1 MKKKILSAIIAGV
14 LTLGCVAPLAA
25 CGKNDDKSAYV
36 SVDINPSVELIVGS
50 DGKVTGVRGT
60 NEDGLVLLY
69 NESGIEGETVKNAV
83 AKIVNLAVEQGYLNE
98 DNKVV
103 NTTVAATTDKKTEKL
118 EKEVDKV
125 ITATADK
132 SGLKVK
138 IDTDGAY
145 SVQRR
150 FEEFKKAHSDS
161 KVVQALTLPRFR
173 LALSVSETG
182 AVSLETAVEMDND
195 ELIAVLKEYDEKIE
209 QFATDA
215 YILAKRQAEAAYDK
229 AVTLY
234 TYSEYSQFYVKNLTA
249 HHKTA
254 YLGGMYQTYASAALM
269 MDSVKKVVEYA
280 NRAANYPLTEEQI
293 AAVVKA
299 LQLENADPI
308 KDKDGNV
315 TIKSIEA
322 YADKKF
328 KNSEVNAELQAKKQA
343 LTEALNK
350 TEAEIK
356 EKINAFCVEYKEQ
369 IEAIVN
375 LAQSSYNA
383 LVAFLPADVKA
394 SIKETLDE
402 TKETIEAIK
411 KWAED
416 EKSYFTDI
424 DTFTARL
431 QSQADKYL
439 GKIKE
444 DLSEE
449 EWNTVQKSIEA
460 DIANAKVAK
469 DNYNDALAKAEAEAK
484 KYLDSLKGK
493 RKQEQAA

>member
-182 AVSLETAVEMDND
+182 AVSLETAVEMDNE

-234 TYSEYSQFYVKNLTA
+234 TYSEYSQFYVKNLST

-254 YLGGMYQTYASAALM
+254 YLGGVYQTYASAALM

-299 LQLENADPI
+299 LQL
-308 KDKDGNV
+308 
-315 TIKSIEA
+315 
-322 YADKKF
+322 
-328 KNSEVNAELQAKKQA
+328 
-343 LTEALNK
+343 
-350 TEAEIK
+350 
-356 EKINAFCVEYKEQ
+356 
-369 IEAIVN
+369 
-375 LAQSSYNA
+375 
-383 LVAFLPADVKA
+383 
-394 SIKETLDE
+394 
-402 TKETIEAIK
+402 
-411 KWAED
+411 
-416 EKSYFTDI
+416 
-424 DTFTARL
+424 
-431 QSQADKYL
+431 
-439 GKIKE
+439 
-444 DLSEE
+444 
-449 EWNTVQKSIEA
+449 
-460 DIANAKVAK
+460 
-469 DNYNDALAKAEAEAK
+469 
-484 KYLDSLKGK
+484 
-493 RKQEQAA
+493 

>member
-1 MKKKILSAIIAGV
+1 
-14 LTLGCVAPLAA
+14 
-25 CGKNDDKSAYV
+25 
-36 SVDINPSVELIVGS
+36 
-50 DGKVTGVRGT
+50 
-60 NEDGLVLLY
+60 
-69 NESGIEGETVKNAV
+69 
-83 AKIVNLAVEQGYLNE
+83 
-98 DNKVV
+98 
-103 NTTVAATTDKKTEKL
+103 
-118 EKEVDKV
+118 
-125 ITATADK
+125 
-132 SGLKVK
+132 
-138 IDTDGAY
+138 
-145 SVQRR
+145 
-150 FEEFKKAHSDS
+150 
-161 KVVQALTLPRFR
+161 
-173 LALSVSETG
+173 
-182 AVSLETAVEMDND
+182 MDNE

-234 TYSEYSQFYVKNLTA
+234 TYSEYSQFYVRNLST

-322 YADKKF
+322 YADKEF

-449 EWNTVQKSIEA
+449 EWNAVQKRIEA

>member
-1 MKKKILSAIIAGV
+1 M
-14 LTLGCVAPLAA
+14 
-25 CGKNDDKSAYV
+25 
-36 SVDINPSVELIVGS
+36 
-50 DGKVTGVRGT
+50 
-60 NEDGLVLLY
+60 
-69 NESGIEGETVKNAV
+69 
-83 AKIVNLAVEQGYLNE
+83 
-98 DNKVV
+98 
-103 NTTVAATTDKKTEKL
+103 
-118 EKEVDKV
+118 
-125 ITATADK
+125 
-132 SGLKVK
+132 
-138 IDTDGAY
+138 
-145 SVQRR
+145 
-150 FEEFKKAHSDS
+150 
-161 KVVQALTLPRFR
+161 
-173 LALSVSETG
+173 
-182 AVSLETAVEMDND
+182 
-195 ELIAVLKEYDEKIE
+195 
-209 QFATDA
+209 
-215 YILAKRQAEAAYDK
+215 
-229 AVTLY
+229 
-234 TYSEYSQFYVKNLTA
+234 
-249 HHKTA
+249 
-254 YLGGMYQTYASAALM
+254 
-269 MDSVKKVVEYA
+269 
-280 NRAANYPLTEEQI
+280 
-293 AAVVKA
+293 
-299 LQLENADPI
+299 
-308 KDKDGNV
+308 
-315 TIKSIEA
+315 
-322 YADKKF
+322 
-328 KNSEVNAELQAKKQA
+328 QAKKQA

-431 QSQADKYL
+431 ESQADKYL

-449 EWNTVQKSIEA
+449 EWNAVQKRIEA

>member
-1 MKKKILSAIIAGV
+1 MKKKFLSAIIAGV

-25 CGKNDDKSAYV
+25 CGNDDDKSAYI

-69 NESGIEGETVKNAV
+69 EESGIEGETVKNAV

-103 NTTVAATTDKKTEKL
+103 NTTVTATSDKYTEEL
-118 EKEVDKV
+118 EKEVGSV
-125 ITATADK
+125 ITSTADG
-132 SGLKVK
+132 SGLKVNV
-138 IDTDGAY
+138 DTDGAY
-145 SVQRR
+145 SVQRK

-161 KVVQALTLPRFR
+161 KVVQALTLPRFK

-182 AVSLETAVEMDND
+182 AVSLETAVEMDNE
-195 ELIAVLKEYDEKIE
+195 ELIAVLKDYDAQIE
-209 QFATDA
+209 QYATDA

-229 AVTLY
+229 AVTYY
-234 TYSEYSQFYVKNLTA
+234 TYSEYSQFYVKNLVA
-249 HHKTA
+249 HYQTA
-254 YLGGMYQTYASAALM
+254 YLGGIYQTYASAALM
-269 MDSVKKVVEYA
+269 MKSVQKVAEYTY
-280 NRAANYPLTEEQI
+280 RSVNYPLTEEQI

-299 LQLENADPI
+299 LKLENSDPL
-308 KDKDGNV
+308 KDRSGNV

-322 YADKKF
+322 YADKEF
-328 KNSEVNAELQAKKQA
+328 KNSEANAELQASKQA

-350 TEAEIK
+350 TEAEIQ
-356 EKINAFCVEYKEQ
+356 EKVNAFCTEYKEQ
-369 IEAIVN
+369 IEAVVD

-383 LVAFLPADVKA
+383 LLAFIPADTKA
-394 SIKETLDE
+394 QIKETLDE
-402 TKETIEAIK
+402 TKETLEQIK

-416 EKSYFTDI
+416 EKTYFSDL

-431 QSQADKYL
+431 ESQADKYL

-484 KYLDSLKGK
+484 KYLDNLKNE
-493 RKQEQAA
+493 RKEEQAA